1 MALRYASALLLF
13 DSSWPGPLTFLQH
26 NRVAQHDAVS
36 KATARLNQLRTATV
50 KSAAA
55 EEGNALI
62 ESHESLPLEVHPVY
76 VNYLRMQAAGIDPAV
91 IRERMVRGVW
101 CVAAR
106 QERFPHECGHWP
118 RTMQA
123 ADSPNPKVVHW
134 SPTTLVE
141 LQDAAGVESHVPAS
155 RHPLYVRRVLSGYRL
170 ARVSPWVLAHP
181 LCGACRCCNLAAH
194 RYKEYFDMISFGVP
208 PSVVEYKMRQR
219 RCVPAFLNVDP
230 ATPVAVARRLTSR
243 SSVRARPTATSS
255 SSPSPARHAQA
266 PQTPARTDNNTGGAP
281 TSGADAAGD
290 NVLGPE
296 FEEALQVVAA
306 LPDVRVRWW
315 CGVRS
320 CGMVTKY

>member
-1 MALRYASALLLF
+1 MRYASALLLY

-106 QERFPHECGHWP
+106 QELFPHECGHWP

-170 ARVSPWVLAHP
+170 AV
-181 LCGACRCCNLAAH
+181 GACSPVVWCLPLLQLGRTQVQGVLRYDIVWCTAIRRGVQDASTPMRPRVLECGSSHPRCC
-194 RYKEYFDMISFGVP
+194 G
-208 PSVVEYKMRQR
+208 
-219 RCVPAFLNVDP
+219 
-230 ATPVAVARRLTSR
+230 
-243 SSVRARPTATSS
+243 
-255 SSPSPARHAQA
+255 SSP
-266 PQTPARTDNNTGGAP
+266 D
-281 TSGADAAGD
+281 
-290 NVLGPE
+290 
-296 FEEALQVVAA
+296 VAI
-306 LPDVRVRWW
+306 LR
-315 CGVRS
+315 
-320 CGMVTKY
+320 